1 MTVVRDHDQER
12 GHIEATDTVETGMNA
27 GGMIV
32 KTDTDQVDEEAELQI
47 VVDAVVIHLLLNVIV
62 ALVPALDDQDM
73 MTIKV
78 WILVL

>member
-1 MTVVRDHDQER
+1 
-12 GHIEATDTVETGMNA
+12 MNA

-47 VVDAVVIHLLLNVIV
+47 VVDAVVIHLLLNVIA
-62 ALVPALDDQDM
+62 ALVPALDDQEM

>member
-1 MTVVRDHDQER
+1 VRDHDQER
-12 GHIEATDTVETGMNA
+12 GHIEATDTVATAMNA

-47 VVDAVVIHLLLNVIV
+47 VVDAVVIHLLLNVIA
-62 ALVPALDDQDM
+62 ALVPALDDQEM